1 MLKKK
6 KKASAG
12 SDMFV
17 SSDEGEKDAT
27 LSQPVQASV
36 PELVP
41 PSTTPSLPPRREE
54 GPYIS
59 ALSGHAGEPRLSPG
73 GRRLSGVA
81 EDEQPKSLE
90 EISWSP
96 KRQDEARLSQ
106 ASQDSTKSKPKPG
119 ATARVTT
126 TANVASTKSSAGKPL
141 VAESK
146 KPALHFPEPY
156 KLQDDWAS
164 ATSTNVSPT
173 PAPRHQTHGQQQQV
187 AHSLAEEETRV
198 PRSAL
203 ERFKADRVASEKQK
217 ESPPPLV
224 SKKPPQENAVASS
237 SRVQLPPSRRSD
249 PVPRTE
255 SFMDEPTD
263 LIPQSIS
270 SPVRPLP
277 AAESSPPKVSSTPG
291 QSIHTSKTVR
301 ISPDSHSDERG
312 RRQSRVANTGSRTSG
327 VVPFDFSTYRSG
339 SRASLRP
346 GQSRLRQSLSITD
359 LTEDTKVNSTDRL
372 SSPGLSNQSH
382 RHP

>member
-59 ALSGHAGEPRLSPG
+59 ALSGHGGEPRLSPG

-198 PRSAL
+198 PPFCVG
-203 ERFKADRVASEKQK
+203 E
-217 ESPPPLV
+217 
-224 SKKPPQENAVASS
+224 
-237 SRVQLPPSRRSD
+237 VQ
-249 PVPRTE
+249 
-255 SFMDEPTD
+255 
-263 LIPQSIS
+263 
-270 SPVRPLP
+270 
-277 AAESSPPKVSSTPG
+277 G
-291 QSIHTSKTVR
+291 
-301 ISPDSHSDERG
+301 
-312 RRQSRVANTGSRTSG
+312 GSRGVREAKREPASIGLKETASG
-327 VVPFDFSTYRSG
+327 ERSG
-339 SRASLRP
+339 F
-346 GQSRLRQSLSITD
+346 
-359 LTEDTKVNSTDRL
+359 VF
-372 SSPGLSNQSH
+372 
-382 RHP
+382 